1 MYLDLIYVFICN
13 LSIYILC
20 LSVCLFVSNKR
31 QHGWTDQAL
40 ILCGTLHDPREG
52 LWMIK
57 ISKISLQQQLIFIK
71 FWKTTKYCYKIT
83 NFFVIVFFQIK
94 IKWRNWMKRQSNFY
108 LGIYVQEWRNTKI
121 LYFYLFSFYA
131 GSPT

>member
-20 LSVCLFVSNKR
+20 LSVCLFVSNKH
-31 QHGWTDQAL
+31 QHGWTDQAH

-57 ISKISLQQQLIFIK
+57 ISKISLQQSSIFIK
-71 FWKTTKYCYKIT
+71 FKKSTKFLLLFFWNVYKEKIIPIEIEDGRAVAWKP
-83 NFFVIVFFQIK
+83 
-94 IKWRNWMKRQSNFY
+94 S
-108 LGIYVQEWRNTKI
+108 L
-121 LYFYLFSFYA
+121 
-131 GSPT
+131 